1 MCDKCRSSRFQLE
14 GPGEGGVKNFRIGGG
29 GLPTCGG
36 GGVDFCWGVSTPL
49 HAMTLTYF
57 TPCSSVSIVNLEQVN
72 ASWVPSPFSE
82 KKPP

>member
-1 MCDKCRSSRFQLE
+1 MINAEVVVSSWRGQ
-14 GPGEGGVKNFRIGGG
+14 GRGGVKNFRIGGEG
-29 GLPTCGG
+29 YQLAR

>member
-1 MCDKCRSSRFQLE
+1 M
-14 GPGEGGVKNFRIGGG
+14 GGVKNFRIGGG

-36 GGVDFCWGVSTPL
+36 GVDSCWGVSTPL

-82 KKPP
+82 KKPSP